1 MAQQRPLSPMGER
14 AGVREEREM
23 NKGLGFMAL
32 MAVGLVVGWVGTGA
46 AVGPTRADWC
56 EATKLTAA
64 GLKASCLAVE
74 EAKGVLG
81 GTPNPARCSGRFER
95 AFTRAEAIAGPGV
108 CPTEGDA
115 AAIETQ
121 IDTCVADIAAA
132 LSGSPPSPCQQQL
145 PVTGQTTCWNSAGT
159 VIDCAGTG
167 QDGDIQAGATP
178 SSTDNGDG
186 TITDNNTGLMWE
198 KLCDEDPPGLTC
210 PAEHDV
216 DTAYTWADAFAV
228 KIAALNAGAGFAG
241 YTDWRLPNVK
251 ELQTIVEYGSILSSP
266 LPAFISSCIAPC
278 SVTDCSC
285 TAGLDYWTST
295 TAFNVIAPHTAAWG
309 VRFYV
314 SGSVLAIDKASNNR
328 VRAVRGGL

>member
-1 MAQQRPLSPMGER
+1 MRTR
-14 AGVREEREM
+14 R
-23 NKGLGFMAL
+23 LGFMAL

-46 AVGPTRADWC
+46 AVGPTRADRC

-74 EAKGVLG
+74 EAKGVLW

-95 AFTRAEAIAGPGV
+95 AFAKAGTGV

-132 LSGSPPSPCQQQL
+132 LSGSPPSPCQQKL

-167 QDGDIQAGATP
+167 QDGEIQAGATF
-178 SSTDNGDG
+178 SYTDNGDG

-198 KLCDEDPPGLTC
+198 KLCDEDPPGATC

-216 DTAYTWADAFAV
+216 DTTYTWADAFAV
-228 KIAALNAGAGFAG
+228 KIAALNTVPCFAG
-241 YTDWRLPNVK
+241 YCDWRLPNVK
-251 ELQTIVEYGSILSSP
+251 ELPSIVNYNGIFPPS
-266 LPAFISSCIAPC
+266 AFNAPCIAPC

-285 TAGLDYWTST
+285 TAGFDYWTST
-295 TAFNVIAPHTAAWG
+295 TAFNVIPPYTAAWG

-328 VRAVRGGL
+328 VRAVRGAL